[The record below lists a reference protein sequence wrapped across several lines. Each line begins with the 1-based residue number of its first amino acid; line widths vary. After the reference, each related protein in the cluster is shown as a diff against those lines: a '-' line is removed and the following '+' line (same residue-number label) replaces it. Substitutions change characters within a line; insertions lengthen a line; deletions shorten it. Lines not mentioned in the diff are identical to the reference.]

1 MVKPVVTITMDDGGV
16 ITLELYPNVA
26 PETVNNFVS
35 LVKKGFYD
43 GLTFHRI
50 IPGFMIQGGDP
61 LGNGTGGPG
70 YSIKGEFKANG
81 FRNDLR
87 HERGV
92 ISMARAM
99 DPNSA
104 GSQFFIMHADAP
116 HLDGNYAAFG
126 KVIDGMGVVDSI
138 ASVRTN
144 MFNDAPVVPVV
155 IKSVTVDTKGEEFK
169 EPNKLAER

>member
-1 MVKPVVTITMDDGGV
+1 MVKPIVTITMDDGGV
-16 ITLELYPNVA
+16 ITLELYPNIA

-35 LVKKGFYD
+35 LVNKGFYD
-43 GLTFHRI
+43 GLSFHRI

-61 LGNGTGGPG
+61 LGNGTVGPG
-70 YSIKGEFKANG
+70 YSIKGEFKSNG

-116 HLDGNYAAFG
+116 HLDGSYAAFG

-144 MFNDAPVVPVV
+144 MFNDAPVTPVV
-155 IKSVTVDTKGEEFK
+155 IKSITVDTKGEEFK

>member
-1 MVKPVVTITMDDGGV
+1 MVKPIVTITMDDGGV

-35 LVKKGFYD
+35 LVKRGFYD

-116 HLDGNYAAFG
+116 HLDDNYAAFG